1 MQRFPTGR
9 EGRSLATANT
19 HKDSKGSWAAHH
31 LWGKVVDTWSKFWH
45 MFNWPQF
52 LKQVS
57 AISSL
62 STQSEIDL
70 WSLFVLAKSWLLS
83 AQAQPW
89 ASGPDQRRKL
99 GVTHGHGVRGGDG
112 EQSECCQGSKL
123 SFLEPCV
130 FLHHAKRNTFA
141 IFPAL

>member
-1 MQRFPTGR
+1 
-9 EGRSLATANT
+9 
-19 HKDSKGSWAAHH
+19 
-31 LWGKVVDTWSKFWH
+31 
-45 MFNWPQF
+45 MFSWPQF

-99 GVTHGHGVRGGDG
+99 GVTHGHGVGGGDG
-112 EQSECCQGSKL
+112 EQSAAKAASSL
-123 SFLEPCV
+123 S
-130 FLHHAKRNTFA
+130 
-141 IFPAL
+141 